1 MRVNTPITQKEF
13 TYQDG
18 VTLVSMT
25 DLKGRITYANDAFV
39 AVSGFTREELYGKP
53 HNLIRHP
60 DMPPEAFRDM
70 WATLQS
76 GSPWSALVKNR
87 RKDGDHYWV
96 MANATPV
103 MNNGQPEGYMSV
115 RTKPSRAEIQ
125 GAEDLYTR
133 MRDEQA
139 SGRLKIGLSR
149 GRLVKKGAAGMID
162 RCTRLT
168 LGRRMALGTIS
179 LTAAVQLIEHLS
191 EGFGMAGH
199 YGALAGS
206 AALALGAAWLLKR
219 IFTAPLGETVD
230 FANRMAAGDL
240 TGRMPTNQ
248 PGEFG
253 ELSRAL
259 NQLNVNLQA
268 VVSDVRREVQ
278 GVSVAASEIASGNS
292 DLSARTESQAS
303 SLEETAASMEEITST
318 VQHSATSASEAAKL
332 AERAAAVA
340 KESNQAMQMLIGTME
355 NIQKSSSRIGEII
368 QVIDGISFQTNI
380 LALNAAV
387 EAARAGEQGR
397 GFAVVAGEVRSLAQ
411 RTLTAASE
419 IKGLIEES
427 ANTVAQG
434 STQVSEASD
443 TIAGMLQSVLQ
454 VDALI
459 NEITS
464 ASQEQ
469 SQGLSQINEAVGHMD
484 SVTQQNSAMV
494 EELSAASSS
503 LQQQARVLEET
514 VRVFKLQ
521 SSPSSHNPTAV
532 QTNKDA
538 QAA

>member
-1 MRVNTPITQKEF
+1 MRVNTPVTQNEF
-13 TYQDG
+13 VYADG

-25 DLKGRITYANDAFV
+25 DLKGRITYANDAFI
-39 AVSGFTREELYGKP
+39 AVSGFEREELYGKP

-70 WATLQS
+70 WSTLQS

-87 RKDGDHYWV
+87 RKNGDHYWV

-103 MNNGQPEGYMSV
+103 MSNGKPEGYMSV
-115 RTKPSRAEIQ
+115 RTKPSRSDIQAAE
-125 GAEDLYTR
+125 ELYAR
-133 MRDEQA
+133 MREEA
-139 SGRLKIGLSR
+139 SSGQVKLGLSR
-149 GRLVKKGAAGMID
+149 GRLVRKGLVGAVQRM
-162 RCTRLT
+162 TRLT
-168 LGRRMALGTIS
+168 LGRRMAIGT
-179 LTAAVQLIEHLS
+179 LTLAAAVQAIEHMS
-191 EGFGMAGH
+191 EGFGAWGH
-199 YGALAGS
+199 YGALAGTVL
-206 AALALGAAWLLKR
+206 LALGMAWLLKR
-219 IFTAPLGETVD
+219 VFTAPLGETVD

-240 TGRMPTNQ
+240 TGRMSASQ

-253 ELSRAL
+253 ELARAL

-278 GVSVAASEIASGNS
+278 GVSIAATEIASGNS

-303 SLEETAASMEEITST
+303 SLQETAASMEEITST
-318 VQHSATSASEAAKL
+318 VQHSATSASEAARI
-332 AERAAAVA
+332 AEQAASVA
-340 KESNQAMQMLIGTME
+340 RESNQAMQMLIGTME

-427 ANTVAQG
+427 ANTVAKG
-434 STQVSEASD
+434 STQVNEASA
-443 TIAGMLQSVLQ
+443 TIAGMLQSVVQ
-454 VDALI
+454 VDSLI

-494 EELSAASSS
+494 EQLSAASTS
-503 LQQQARVLEET
+503 LQQQSRVLEET

-521 SSPSSHNPTAV
+521 NSTTA
-532 QTNKDA
+532 
-538 QAA
+538 